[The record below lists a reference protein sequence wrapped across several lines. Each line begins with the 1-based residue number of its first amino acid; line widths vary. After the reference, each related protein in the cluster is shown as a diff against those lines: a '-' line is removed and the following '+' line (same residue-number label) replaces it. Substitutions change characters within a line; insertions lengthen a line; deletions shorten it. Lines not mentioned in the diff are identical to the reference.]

1 MYYPIIWPSI
11 YSAKSTGTPGTAM
24 AATEGHG
31 CARVWVSGGW
41 EGSGE
46 EDGGKAN

>member
-1 MYYPIIWPSI
+1 MYYPIVWPNI
-11 YSAKSTGTPGTAM
+11 YRAKSTGTPGTAM
-24 AATEGHG
+24 AATEDMW
-31 CARVWVSGGW
+31 R